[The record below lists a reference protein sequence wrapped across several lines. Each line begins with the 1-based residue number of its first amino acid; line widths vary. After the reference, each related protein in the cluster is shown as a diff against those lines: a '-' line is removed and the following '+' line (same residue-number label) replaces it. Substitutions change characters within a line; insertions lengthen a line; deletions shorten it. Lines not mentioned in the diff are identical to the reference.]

1 LTTLSGTVGQLT
13 ANEDGI
19 LNGFTIN
26 TSATPQTVRFGT
38 HLGQQVN
45 AAVKAGN
52 RITVTGYSEVSPMG
66 EATFK
71 LVKLDAGKGQIVDA
85 PPTLPQNPVTPTRQ
99 SISGKVADFQLNR
112 DGQVNALIMSDQT
125 VVKVPPH
132 VAGQLATLAPKG
144 STVTVDG
151 YAQPLGEGQVQLQKH
166 TTVRA
171 SVLTVGG
178 QSYLIQ

>member
-1 LTTLSGTVGQLT
+1 
-13 ANEDGI
+13 
-19 LNGFTIN
+19 
-26 TSATPQTVRFGT
+26 
-38 HLGQQVN
+38 
-45 AAVKAGN
+45 
-52 RITVTGYSEVSPMG
+52 MG

-71 LVKLDAGKGQIVDA
+71 LVKLDAGKAQVVDA
-85 PPTLPQNPVTPTRQ
+85 PPAQPQNPVTPTRQ
-99 SISGKVADFQLNR
+99 SISGKVADYQLNR
-112 DGQVNALIMSDQT
+112 EGQVNGLIMSDQT

-166 TTVRA
+166 ATVRA